1 MRLTTLTLAA
11 ALAASLTLG
20 ACASRRPPLAT
31 QPAATSLPDPLGT
44 PAGAAPA
51 PGAGA
56 QVGSEPFSTPM
67 PGGAAAPGAGP
78 GSMSAFVIEA
88 GDRVFFDTDSHTLH
102 DQAAATLSTQAEWLN
117 RYPAVRV
124 IVEGNAD
131 ERGTRE
137 YNLALGARRANAV
150 RDHLVSRGVSAA
162 RIETVSYGKERPIAE
177 GSDDAAWS
185 QNRNARTNF
194 QGQGG
199 L

>member
-1 MRLTTLTLAA
+1 M
-11 ALAASLTLG
+11 
-20 ACASRRPPLAT
+20 
-31 QPAATSLPDPLGT
+31 Q
-44 PAGAAPA
+44 
-51 PGAGA
+51 
-56 QVGSEPFSTPM
+56 
-67 PGGAAAPGAGP
+67 
-78 GSMSAFVIEA
+78 AFVIEA
-88 GDRVFFDTDSHTLH
+88 GDRVFFDTDSHGLH
-102 DQAAATLSTQAEWLN
+102 DQAINTLTAQSAWLN
-117 RYPAVRV
+117 RHPAVRV

-150 RDHLVSRGVSAA
+150 RDFLVSQGVTAS

-177 GSDDAAWS
+177 GADESAWS